1 MERISVPYVKHMNG
15 DGINISCKQI
25 LNAADIA
32 VEFGPD

>member
-1 MERISVPYVKHMNG
+1 MNG

-32 VEFGPD
+32 VEFGPDWY